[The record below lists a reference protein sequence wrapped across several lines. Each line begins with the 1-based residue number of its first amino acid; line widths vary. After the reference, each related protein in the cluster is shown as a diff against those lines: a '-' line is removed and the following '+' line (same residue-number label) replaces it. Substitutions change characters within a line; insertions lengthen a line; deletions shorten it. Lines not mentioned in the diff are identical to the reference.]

1 MRRIFANRWWV
12 VAATVLGLIVGA
24 GPINVFAFGVF
35 LKPITAELGIGRGL
49 LSSALTLHSTI
60 GALSCPVFGWMIDR
74 WGVRRCMMPGLVFYT
89 LGIAAFALIQADPF
103 AVTFLIFGLAGLT
116 APVGGPI
123 PYSTVISQWFDHHRG
138 LALGVGM
145 AGVGLG
151 VALMPQ
157 LAALL
162 ITEFGWR
169 MAYIGMAIAVVVCA
183 FIPVMVLVR
192 EPPDFAARPQRGQS
206 RGAVLNLPGASV
218 REALGSWL
226 FWGLGLAFFLD
237 VIAINGTLT
246 HIVALL
252 TDRGVARE
260 LAVTALSGTGIAL
273 LAGRVLSGW
282 FLDRFWGPYVAIG
295 FFVTPMIG
303 LALLLSHAA
312 GAAPFLGA
320 ICLGLGIGAEIDLM
334 AFFASRYFGL
344 RNYAKIYG
352 TMFGLFGFG
361 VGVGP
366 TLSGLSF
373 DRFHSYAPIFIAYEI
388 MLLVTCAIFLRLGPY
403 PYPAGRAVPADGA
416 VNAQPSPEVAR

>member
-1 MRRIFANRWWV
+1 MHGVFANRWWV
-12 VAATVLGLIVGA
+12 VVATVLALIVGA
-24 GPINVFAFGVF
+24 GPIDVFAFGVF
-35 LKPITAELGIGRGL
+35 LKPITAELGIGRGTF
-49 LSSALTLHSTI
+49 SSALTLHATI

-74 WGVRRCMMPGLVFYT
+74 WGVRRCMVPGLVLYT
-89 LGIAAFALIQADPF
+89 LSVAAGALIRADPF
-103 AVTFLIFGLAGLT
+103 AITLAIFAVTGLSS
-116 APVGGPI
+116 PVAGPI
-123 PYSTVISQWFDHHRG
+123 PFSTVITQWFDRQRG
-138 LALGVGM
+138 LALGIGM

-157 LAALL
+157 LAAWL
-162 ITEFGWR
+162 ITHVGWR
-169 MAYIGMAIAVVVCA
+169 TAYLGMACAVVVFA
-183 FIPVMVLVR
+183 FVPVMLFVR
-192 EPPDFAARPQRGQS
+192 EPADFAARPRAGES
-206 RGAVLNLPGASV
+206 RGAALDLPGADV
-218 REALGSWL
+218 REALTSWL
-226 FWGLGLAFFLD
+226 FWGLGVAFFFD

-252 TDRGVARE
+252 TDRGIARE

-320 ICLGLGIGAEIDLM
+320 ICLGIGIGAEIDLM

-366 TLSGLSF
+366 ALSGMSF
-373 DRFHSYAPIFIAYEI
+373 DRFHSYAPIFVVYEI
-388 MLLVTCAIFLRLGPY
+388 MLFITCVIFLRLGPY
-403 PYPAGRAVPADGA
+403 PYPAARHGVRQTPAE
-416 VNAQPSPEVAR
+416 QPA